1 MKVCGEARRVVAGV
15 LMKVLSGLTL
25 DVHVQ
30 VYGQHARGELTSCYT
45 GTRANEL
52 LKLLVYAALLE
63 SVRPY

>member
-30 VYGQHARGELTSCYT
+30 VYGQHARGELTSSYT
-45 GTRANEL
+45 GTRA
-52 LKLLVYAALLE
+52 
-63 SVRPY
+63 